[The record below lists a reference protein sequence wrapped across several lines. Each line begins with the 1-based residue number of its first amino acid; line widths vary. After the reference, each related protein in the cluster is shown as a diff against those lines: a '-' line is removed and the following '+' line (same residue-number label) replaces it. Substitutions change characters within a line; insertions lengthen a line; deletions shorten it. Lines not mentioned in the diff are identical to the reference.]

1 MTTPITFYNVG
12 TASVANGATTVT
24 FSGALLGTSDFPTI
38 NGGDLFLDPAQPLVP
53 PQRIASVDWSAGTAE
68 LWTGWPGTS
77 MSGDAYEVRYVGDYA
92 RSTAQTRQTLSQLSV
107 VQANGRG
114 LFYVFDDS
122 TTDSDPGAGKLRI
135 NAATF
140 AASTG
145 GYIDNLDANGAT
157 ASAVIDSWD
166 DSASTVRGQLW
177 VRSIASPSTFA
188 ALDLTGSVT
197 DGTGYRKLTWDYV
210 GGSGSLAAGDEIMVM
225 FSPKRDQGDSF
236 VSDAQVDDIAGR
248 AAYDGEAEG
257 FIVLVNDS
265 GDGRA
270 AFYTMGGGGSGDWG
284 PPAYLTGPY
293 GPSSDI
299 TIGTVTTGDEGD
311 PAAASIT
318 GTAPDLVLDLTL
330 PRGAAGINWIGT
342 YNSGTTY
349 AKNDSALDNNSSW
362 RVLGATTGN
371 APPTLPT
378 TSNTWWKLV
387 AAKGT
392 DGTGT
397 GDVVGPAS
405 ATDGALVAFDGTTG
419 KLIKAAGAVANAQL
433 ANMAAN
439 TLKVNNTGAAAA
451 PADLTVAQL
460 ATMMGDVLKWGS
472 RGIGE
477 VVYIDTS
484 ISGVDVP
491 PTNNAS
497 FRYVQLTAGLSSSSG
512 QYNYGVLTS
521 ESTSG
526 SAPTNTATAVVNLS
540 GSPINGQTINLLNS
554 EGRIERPSTSAGTKQ
569 NDQMQGHKHS
579 GSTNGFTSPSGGAA
593 SWTSGS
599 WAVNAPDTGSPVTD
613 GTNGTPRTGA
623 ETRMKTLVSP
633 RT

>member
-122 TTDSDPGAGKLRI
+122 TTDSDPGTGKLRI

-157 ASAVIDSWD
+157 AAAVIDSWD

-177 VRSIASPSTFA
+177 VRSVASPSVFA
-188 ALDLTGSVT
+188 ALDLTGSVV
-197 DGTGYRKLTWDYV
+197 DGTGYRKLTWTYV

-225 FSPKRDQGDSF
+225 FSPKGDQGDSF

-248 AAYDGEAEG
+248 AAYDDEAEG

-311 PAAASIT
+311 PADASIT

-349 AKNDSALDNNSSW
+349 AKNDGVLDNGSSW
-362 RVLGATTGN
+362 RALQATTGN
-371 APPTLPT
+371 APPVLPT

-405 ATDGALVAFDGTTG
+405 ATDGGLVAFDGTTG
-419 KLIKAAGAVANAQL
+419 KLIKAAGAGQVKFPATQNASSD
-433 ANMAAN
+433 AN
-439 TLKVNNTGAAAA
+439 TLDDYAEGSWTPAVNFGGGATGLTYSSRGGTYVKVGQLVFVAGTVILSAKGSSTGAFNLTGLPFTAVAGLNQA
-451 PADLTVAQL
+451 LTVVYWSG
-460 ATMMGDVLKWGS
+460 TSSITGNMSVL
-472 RGIGE
+472 
-477 VVYIDTS
+477 V
-484 ISGVDVP
+484 
-491 PTNNAS
+491 NAN
-497 FRYVQLTAGLSSSSG
+497 TTTG
-512 QYNYGVLTS
+512 QFF
-521 ESTSG
+521 
-526 SAPTNTATAVVNLS
+526 
-540 GSPINGQTINLLNS
+540 
-554 EGRIERPSTSAGTKQ
+554 
-569 NDQMQGHKHS
+569 M
-579 GSTNGFTSPSGGAA
+579 GGA
-593 SWTSGS
+593 
-599 WAVNAPDTGSPVTD
+599 
-613 GTNGTPRTGA
+613 TGA
-623 ETRMKTLVSP
+623 GSVADTNVSNSTQVQFAGVY
-633 RT
+633 RATQ